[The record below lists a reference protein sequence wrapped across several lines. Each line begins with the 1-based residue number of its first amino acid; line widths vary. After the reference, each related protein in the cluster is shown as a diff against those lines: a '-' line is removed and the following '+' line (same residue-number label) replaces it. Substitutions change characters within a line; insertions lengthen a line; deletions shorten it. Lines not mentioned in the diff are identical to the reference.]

1 MMKTR
6 RLGLR
11 KYKKLL
17 RNVDGKMPQQN
28 PNKIV
33 LLSFD
38 ATKRTISQTFL
49 T

>member
-1 MMKTR
+1 MKVGGMMKTR

-28 PNKIV
+28 QNS
-33 LLSFD
+33 SFNQG
-38 ATKRTISQTFL
+38 IL
-49 T
+49 TY